1 MTMAT
6 KAACVLAVWVLVA
19 SGLCDLGS
27 ARAPLGSK
35 PQREFDYFALSL
47 QWPGTIC
54 ASTRH
59 CCATN
64 GCCRY
69 VLRAVP
75 RRRPVARFPHLIL
88 PSKRLELA
96 ARPVDQFSAIR
107 FRLGRCETSRPS
119 FCLSCPAP
127 PTARSRSRRS
137 RSVSA
142 RPFDFCHMFRQVNT
156 GSVWSEF
163 RDCCCSSR
171 RAMAG
176 LRRRDLAVVL
186 PPHPIRDGQ
195 GDCLTHGLTAGCFR
209 FRLVLLSRLVLWTS
223 SQQPC

>member
-19 SGLCDLGS
+19 LGLCDLGS
-27 ARAPLGSK
+27 TRAPLGSK

-75 RRRPVARFPHLIL
+75 RRRPVAPFPYLIL
-88 PSKRLELA
+88 PSKRRELA

-107 FRLGRCETSRPS
+107 FRFGRCETSRP
-119 FCLSCPAP
+119 FFF
-127 PTARSRSRRS
+127 
-137 RSVSA
+137 VS
-142 RPFDFCHMFRQVNT
+142 P
-156 GSVWSEF
+156 
-163 RDCCCSSR
+163 
-171 RAMAG
+171 
-176 LRRRDLAVVL
+176 VL
-186 PPHPIRDGQ
+186 PRVQLGASPDVHDP
-195 GDCLTHGLTAGCFR
+195 
-209 FRLVLLSRLVLWTS
+209 
-223 SQQPC
+223 

>member
-19 SGLCDLGS
+19 SGLSDLGS

-75 RRRPVARFPHLIL
+75 RRRPVAPFPYLIL
-88 PSKRLELA
+88 PSKRRELA

-107 FRLGRCETSRPS
+107 FRFGRCETSRPFFLS
-119 FCLSCPAP
+119 LLSCPAYSSEP
-127 PTARSRSRRS
+127 LQTFTIRKC
-137 RSVSA
+137 SA
-142 RPFDFCHMFRQVNT
+142 
-156 GSVWSEF
+156 
-163 RDCCCSSR
+163 
-171 RAMAG
+171 
-176 LRRRDLAVVL
+176 
-186 PPHPIRDGQ
+186 
-195 GDCLTHGLTAGCFR
+195 FR
-209 FRLVLLSRLVLWTS
+209 FLFICSVR
-223 SQQPC
+223 